1 MKLLILL
8 SLLSFNC
15 LAQEVNECGQTREE
29 WTFANIKCLE
39 IRGDSVAESLF
50 DEDKPLI
57 IEDSMTM
64 EQFEEEWELEIENE
78 AQ

>member
-1 MKLLILL
+1 MKLLLLL

-15 LAQEVNECGQTREE
+15 LAQELNECGQTKEE

-39 IRGDSVAESLF
+39 VSGGYVSESLF
-50 DEDKPLI
+50 DADKPLI

-64 EQFEEEWELEIENE
+64 EQFEEEWELETENE